1 MTYTEWFHNL
11 DRFMFFNLYNTY
23 IDVSKPQFLYEMSKE
38 EQETFFQL
46 VYLSE
51 QA

>member
-1 MTYTEWFHNL
+1 MNYTQWFHSL
-11 DRFMFFNLYNTY
+11 DGFNFFKLYNTY

-38 EQETFFQL
+38 EQDTFYQL